1 MNLDREVVSSA
12 PMQGNQPSLHRLA
25 ELLKSRL
32 AEVGVS
38 LPEVE
43 RRLAWRDGT
52 LSQILGGGA
61 ELKVK
66 DLLEILKAAGIE
78 ERSFFAALYDLE
90 PRCRS
95 VSEQGEIPYSIG
107 HLSEEDAPAFP
118 PLREVLSLFN
128 EMVTQGVRRES
139 ENRQELRFLDEADL
153 LDPPIPED

>member
-1 MNLDREVVSSA
+1 
-12 PMQGNQPSLHRLA
+12 LA
-25 ELLKSRL
+25 EALKSSL
-32 AEVGVS
+32 AQVGIS
-38 LPEVE
+38 PSEID
-43 RRLAWRDGT
+43 RRLAWKDGT
-52 LSQILGGGA
+52 LNQILGGGA

-66 DLLEILKAAGIE
+66 DVLEILKAAGIE

-128 EMVTQGVRRES
+128 EMVTNGVRRES
-139 ENRQELRFLDEADL
+139 NVRKDRREPTFLDDEDM
-153 LDPPIPED
+153 LDPSIPED